1 MAAIVAQLLEQKK
14 LERVCRLCLADATEV
29 GDLLPIFPIRGG
41 KISNPSAITNRIQQ
55 CTSLIIDPSMKGPR
69 WICELCHVRLEDWH
83 AFREQCL
90 GSDEYLRFNMRQWID
105 NDSGNKT
112 AEEQEQSMVL
122 DEHTESH
129 SASSTE
135 QQTGVNPNRGSSSLA
150 HRRKSVLE
158 WTVPDARGGQK
169 VIVELLG
176 DEGGQTA
183 AANALSNGG
192 HPAIETPPMEDSSIA
207 DQTLPVQTLPSEETV
222 LGSPDLDWSQE
233 FRARV
238 NSQMHI
244 VPGAPRPYE
253 CKICRS
259 RFKRRNN
266 LRRHIRA
273 NHADEII
280 VGESPAEEFYALR
293 PAILA
298 HQQQL
303 LQQQQEHQHLQY
315 LQSGDSTEP
324 KAIAADDNASSI
336 NSKSLQPVYQCTLCP
351 RNFKM
356 PAHLA
361 VHRKAHLQKDLRA
374 KEAAM
379 DHQRQQQ
386 QQQQQQQ
393 QHESQMMIPPLRTFG
408 RKSDI
413 EPCAII
419 QLSDDD
425 DDDDVNPPQPSA
437 GASVSDELDGR
448 NGIFETAN
456 GTINGYQ
463 DDEQADDGFDEDEGS
478 LKEASLEPSSLA
490 IAELGADDGETEVI
504 IPPDVDPWKMKK
516 PDKHRATLP
525 TFSSSSTTPPPVPQP
540 PPASTI
546 QRSRPGPLSSKRRHT
561 TGGDETEQLQ
571 MPSGTSGVHQQG
583 SVPPSSK
590 RSATVTMHAGP
601 VPYRCHFCQETFPQ
615 EELLRLHL
623 KTHGN
628 NAPAPFRCGW
638 CRKGFRYR
646 QNYMIHVEKQTC
658 RMQSTGGPTTSLL
671 TTTTTSSVELS
682 NGGGTGGQTST
693 AVPRLVA
700 KKRAW

>member
-1 MAAIVAQLLEQKK
+1 MAAIVAQLLEQKN

-55 CTSLIIDPSMKGPR
+55 CTSLMIDPSMKGPR
-69 WICELCHVRLEDWH
+69 WICELCHVRLEDWY

-105 NDSGNKT
+105 NEAANKT
-112 AEEQEQSMVL
+112 PEEQEPSMVH
-122 DEHTESH
+122 DGRAESH
-129 SASSTE
+129 STPSTE
-135 QQTGVNPNRGSSSLA
+135 QPNPRGSSSLA
-150 HRRKSVLE
+150 HRRKSVFE
-158 WTVPDARGGQK
+158 WTVPDARGDQR

-176 DEGGQTA
+176 DEETTNGNGTH
-183 AANALSNGG
+183 NTLSNGG
-192 HPAIETPPMEDSSIA
+192 HPAIETPPMEETAIV
-207 DQTLPVQTLPSEETV
+207 DQTVPPPAKETV
-222 LGSPDLDWSQE
+222 MASPGLDWSLE

-244 VPGAPRPYE
+244 LAGAPRPYE

-293 PAILA
+293 PPTLDKQQLRQQQEQ
-298 HQQQL
+298 HQQQHEL
-303 LQQQQEHQHLQY
+303 HVQSNEAAEPNAFAGDNASDMNSQSLQQQQQ
-315 LQSGDSTEP
+315 
-324 KAIAADDNASSI
+324 
-336 NSKSLQPVYQCTLCP
+336 QPVYQCTICP
-351 RNFKM
+351 RSFKM

-374 KEAAM
+374 KEAAAL
-379 DHQRQQQ
+379 DHQR
-386 QQQQQQQ
+386 QQQ
-393 QHESQMMIPPLRTFG
+393 QHESQMMIPPVRTFG

-425 DDDDVNPPQPSA
+425 DDDDDVVVN
-437 GASVSDELDGR
+437 ASQGSTATGGGETEEQ
-448 NGIFETAN
+448 NGIYATAN
-456 GTINGYQ
+456 GTTNGYQ

-478 LKEASLEPSSLA
+478 LKESSLEPSSLA
-490 IAELGADDGETEVI
+490 IVELGADDDETEVI

-516 PDKHRATLP
+516 PDRQRATLP
-525 TFSSSSTTPPPVPQP
+525 VSSSSSSSP
-540 PPASTI
+540 PPAPLLP
-546 QRSRPGPLSSKRRHT
+546 RSRPGPLSSKRRHT
-561 TGGDETEQLQ
+561 TTGGDETEQLSAS
-571 MPSGTSGVHQQG
+571 SGTPGMHQ
-583 SVPPSSK
+583 SAVPPSSK
-590 RSATVTMHAGP
+590 RSATSTTPLMHAGP
-601 VPYRCHFCQETFPQ
+601 IPYRCHFCQETFPQ

-658 RMQSTGGPTTSLL
+658 RTQSTGTAAAST
-671 TTTTTSSVELS
+671 VELL
-682 NGGGTGGQTST
+682 NGGTGGGGGAAST
-693 AVPRLVA
+693 VVPRLVA

>member
-1 MAAIVAQLLEQKK
+1 
-14 LERVCRLCLADATEV
+14 
-29 GDLLPIFPIRGG
+29 
-41 KISNPSAITNRIQQ
+41 
-55 CTSLIIDPSMKGPR
+55 MKGPR
-69 WICELCHVRLEDWH
+69 WICELCHVRLEDWY

-90 GSDEYLRFNMRQWID
+90 GSDEYLRFNMRQWSD
-105 NDSGNKT
+105 NDPANKT
-112 AEEQEQSMVL
+112 PEEQEPSVVP
-122 DEHTESH
+122 D
-129 SASSTE
+129 AAPSTE
-135 QQTGVNPNRGSSSLA
+135 PNRGSSSLA
-150 HRRKSVLE
+150 HRRKSVFE

-169 VIVELLG
+169 VIVELVG
-176 DEGGQTA
+176 DEGATSGTGNGHTA
-183 AANALSNGG
+183 AANAQPNGG
-192 HPAIETPPMEDSSIA
+192 HPAIETPPMEDGSIGN
-207 DQTLPVQTLPSEETV
+207 QTSLSGPSPSEETV
-222 LGSPDLDWSQE
+222 VASPDLDWSQE

-244 VPGAPRPYE
+244 LPGAPRPYE

-298 HQQQL
+298 EQQQ
-303 LQQQQEHQHLQY
+303 QQRQQEHQHQLH
-315 LQSGDSTEP
+315 LQSSESTDP
-324 KAIAADDNASSI
+324 KAIADDGASDM

-351 RNFKM
+351 RSFKM

-374 KEAAM
+374 KEASL

-386 QQQQQQQ
+386 QQQ
-393 QHESQMMIPPLRTFG
+393 HESPMMIPPVRTFG

-425 DDDDVNPPQPSA
+425 DDEDINASQVSGAA
-437 GASVSDELDGR
+437 GETEGQHGVFA
-448 NGIFETAN
+448 TAN
-456 GTINGYQ
+456 GTTNGYQ

-490 IAELGADDGETEVI
+490 IVELGADDGQTEVI
-504 IPPDVDPWKMKK
+504 IPQDVDPWKMKK
-516 PDKHRATLP
+516 PDKQRATLP
-525 TFSSSSTTPPPVPQP
+525 ASSSSSTSPPPLL
-540 PPASTI
+540 PPAAAAPPI
-546 QRSRPGPLSSKRRHT
+546 VPRSRPGPLSSKRRHT
-561 TGGDETEQLQ
+561 TGGDENEQLQ
-571 MPSGTSGVHQQG
+571 APSGTPAMHQ
-583 SVPPSSK
+583 SAAPPSSK
-590 RSATVTMHAGP
+590 RATFLHACP
-601 VPYRCHFCQETFPQ
+601 ISYRCHYCQENFPQ

-623 KTHGN
+623 KTHSN

-658 RMQSTGGPTTSLL
+658 RVQSTGTATTMA
-671 TTTTTSSVELS
+671 SSTVELT
-682 NGGGTGGQTST
+682 NGGGGGGGGQTSST
-693 AVPRLVA
+693 VPRLVA